1 MDGEGGVMEE
11 RRKEGGDLCVY
22 LFLFCNPKDND
33 CDA

>member
-1 MDGEGGVMEE
+1 MMEE

-22 LFLFCNPKDND
+22 LFFFCNPKDND

>member
-1 MDGEGGVMEE
+1 MWMGRGGVMEE
-11 RRKEGGDLCVY
+11 RKEGGDLCVY